1 MAGSSSSSSRS
12 CSTTALVLLQILVVM
27 LALWALIM
35 AVAGV
40 QGDAGSD
47 YLAEKEKQVQQI
59 VAQVE
64 LNDIQ
69 TCELVATCSA
79 AANCS
84 RRGCSTVRSDN
95 FQCVDVPNNKYCT
108 EASGGSNC
116 TQLRAEYSI
125 SHVSLPPG
133 TSLANVPAEMGNS
146 ICSQRLLDSTFQSI
160 SVPNNYTVVYYGAVD
175 GTIRSFPGRV
185 ENSSECLSFDP
196 RIRPWYTAAISVTKV
211 LVVLIDN
218 GLSMQIPLPDSFG
231 FPSSITYLGAA
242 KNITQSLLQT
252 ISPQDHV
259 NIIQFNSVGAVP
271 LSNTSVEGN
280 GTELN
285 ALVVALDNIQ
295 GASEAGNS
303 NLTAAIESA
312 LSNFIGISDALKVI
326 IIFTDG
332 EFALNSTVTLP
343 ETQLAPSV
351 KVFIYKLPPPNDGD
365 IFLSNNSLLSSL
377 CGIGG
382 TFEVIEQDITNPLY
396 AVRSYFSYLA
406 SAQMASHQV
415 QGKPLW
421 TSPYQN
427 RDVVCG
433 YITTV
438 TYPDVYIDELGN
450 IAQLV
455 RDALENQTNQGNI
468 QPAIVTLNNL
478 NCSLANASYP
488 IAADERCG
496 SSIAPTNGG
505 ICNQID
511 SIDTFESIVCSCSTC
526 SDRDSGEQIHIGE
539 IIGGAITGA
548 IALVVVVLMLIF
560 KCSCQKFGDWVIALC
575 NYNPEPQDLSE
586 PPIIH
591 NFVDT
596 PHDMQLDPVN
606 N

>member
-1 MAGSSSSSSRS
+1 MGGSSSSSFRS
-12 CSTTALVLLQILVVM
+12 CSTALVILQILVVM
-27 LALWALIM
+27 ALWALIM

-47 YLAEKEKQVQQI
+47 YLAEKEKQVRQI

-64 LNDIQ
+64 LNDNQ
-69 TCELVATCSA
+69 TCELVATCSG

-84 RRGCSTVRSDN
+84 RPGCSTVLSDN
-95 FQCVDVPNNKYCT
+95 YLCVDVPNNKYCN
-108 EASGGSNC
+108 ASSGGSNC

-125 SHVSLPPG
+125 SHISLPPG
-133 TSLANVPAEMGNS
+133 TPSANVPAEMGNS
-146 ICSQRLLDSTFQSI
+146 ICSQRLLDSTFESI
-160 SVPNNYTVVYYGAVD
+160 SVPSNYTVVYYGAVD
-175 GTIRSFPGRV
+175 GTFRSFPGRV
-185 ENSSECLSFDP
+185 DNISECLNFDP

-218 GLSMQIPLPDSFG
+218 GLSMQTPLPDSFG
-231 FPSSITYLGAA
+231 FPLPINYLGAA

-252 ISPQDHV
+252 ISPQDLV
-259 NIIQFNSVGAVP
+259 NIIPFNSVGAVP
-271 LSNTSVEGN
+271 LSNTPVEGSSPEWN
-280 GTELN
+280 VLEGKLS
-285 ALVVALDNIQ
+285 NIT

-312 LSNFIGISDALKVI
+312 LSNFININDALKVI

-332 EFALNSTVTLP
+332 EFALSSNVTLT
-343 ETQLAPSV
+343 ETQLGPGV
-351 KVFIYKLPPPNDGD
+351 KVFIYKLPPPNDGN

-382 TFEVIEQDITNPLY
+382 TFEVIEQEITNPLY

-406 SAQMASHQV
+406 LAQMASSQV

-427 RDVVCG
+427 LDVVSG

-455 RDALENQTNQGNI
+455 RDALESQTNQGNI
-468 QPAIVTLNNL
+468 QPAIVTLNNQ

-488 IAADERCG
+488 VAADERCG
-496 SSIAPTNGG
+496 SIIAPTNGG

-511 SIDTFESIVCSCSTC
+511 SIDSFESIVCSCSTC
-526 SDRDSGEQIHIGE
+526 NDRDYGEHIHVGE
-539 IIGGAITGA
+539 IIGGAITGS
-548 IALVVVVLMLIF
+548 IALVVVVLMLAF
-560 KCSCQKFGDWVIALC
+560 KCSCQKFGDWVIAVC
-575 NYNPEPQDLSE
+575 NKQGPQDPSE
-586 PPIIH
+586 PKPVIPL
-591 NFVDT
+591 FGDT
-596 PHDMQLDPVN
+596 PDDMQLDPVSN
-606 N
+606 

>member
-1 MAGSSSSSSRS
+1 MAGSTSSSFRP
-12 CSTTALVLLQILVVM
+12 CSTTALVLFQILVVM
-27 LALWALIM
+27 ALWALIM

-84 RRGCSTVRSDN
+84 RHGCSTVSSDN
-95 FQCVDVPNNKYCT
+95 FQCVDVPNNKYCNA
-108 EASGGSNC
+108 ASGGSNC

-125 SHVSLPPG
+125 SHISLPPG
-133 TSLANVPAEMGNS
+133 TPLANVPAEMGNS

-160 SVPNNYTVVYYGAVD
+160 SVPNTYTVVYYGAVD
-175 GTIRSFPGRV
+175 GTFRSFPGRV
-185 ENSSECLSFDP
+185 DNSSECLSFDP

-218 GLSMQIPLPDSFG
+218 GLSMQNPLPDSFG
-231 FPSSITYLGAA
+231 FPSPITYLGAA

-252 ISPQDHV
+252 ISSQDHV
-259 NIIQFNSVGAVP
+259 NIVPFNSVGAVP
-271 LSNTSVEGN
+271 LSNTPVEGN

-285 ALVVALDNIQ
+285 ALVVALGNIQ

-312 LSNFIGISDALKVI
+312 VSNFIGISDALKVI

-332 EFALNSTVTLP
+332 EFALSSTVILSQ
-343 ETQLAPSV
+343 TQLGPGV

-365 IFLSNNSLLSSL
+365 IFLSNNPLLSSL
-377 CGIGG
+377 CQIGG
-382 TFEVIEQDITNPLY
+382 TFEVIEQDITDPLY

-406 SAQMASHQV
+406 SAQMASRQV

-427 RDVVCG
+427 RDVVG
-433 YITTV
+433 RYISTV
-438 TYPDVYIDELGN
+438 TYPGKSQEPNSVFLFSKELVDLGVFLVHMVQN
-450 IAQLV
+450 I
-455 RDALENQTNQGNI
+455 
-468 QPAIVTLNNL
+468 
-478 NCSLANASYP
+478 
-488 IAADERCG
+488 
-496 SSIAPTNGG
+496 
-505 ICNQID
+505 
-511 SIDTFESIVCSCSTC
+511 
-526 SDRDSGEQIHIGE
+526 
-539 IIGGAITGA
+539 
-548 IALVVVVLMLIF
+548 
-560 KCSCQKFGDWVIALC
+560 
-575 NYNPEPQDLSE
+575 
-586 PPIIH
+586 
-591 NFVDT
+591 
-596 PHDMQLDPVN
+596 
-606 N
+606 